1 MMCASL
7 TAVSGTSVLDAP
19 SGGAGPTG
27 GGARRRL
34 VVDHFVAFSHP
45 AHLDRRELKR
55 VFALCEHELV
65 DLFEK
70 HVLGDAGEVFVIG
83 GPPLASRGE
92 HSTTLHLR
100 LPLSQ
105 RPRGLR

>member
-19 SGGAGPTG
+19 SGGAGPPG

-34 VVDHFVAFSHP
+34 LVDCVVAFSHP
-45 AHLDRRELKR
+45 SHLDQRELER
-55 VFALCEHELV
+55 VFALCENELT

-70 HVLGDAGEVFVIG
+70 HVLGDAGEVFVISG
-83 GPPLASRGE
+83 HP
-92 HSTTLHLR
+92 
-100 LPLSQ
+100 
-105 RPRGLR
+105 